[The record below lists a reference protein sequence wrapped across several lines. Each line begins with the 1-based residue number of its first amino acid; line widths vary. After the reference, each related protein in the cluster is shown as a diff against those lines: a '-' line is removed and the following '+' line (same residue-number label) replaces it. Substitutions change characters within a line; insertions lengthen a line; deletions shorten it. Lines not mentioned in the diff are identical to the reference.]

1 MIHYLFFKVSVV
13 IPTKEKLP
21 EYVESGPSAK
31 HGYYV
36 VKNLPVVEFISQD
49 FIKNFVN
56 KGK

>member
-1 MIHYLFFKVSVV
+1 VSVV

-21 EYVESGPSAK
+21 KYIESGPSVE

-49 FIKNFVN
+49 FIKNFVI
-56 KGK
+56 KGMEQRQH